1 MRPLMAATFTK
12 EALDST
18 LIEVFRRY
26 SQTKAAVTVKSR
38 ITGDLGIDSL
48 AVMELI
54 AELEDKFGY
63 RFPDDELP
71 KMRMVGDV
79 IAALEKRLRR
89 DGRLG

>member
-1 MRPLMAATFTK
+1 MAATFTK
-12 EALDST
+12 EALHDI
-18 LIEVFRRY
+18 LMEVFRRY
-26 SQTKAAVTVKSR
+26 AQTKAAVTTKSR

-48 AVMELI
+48 LVMELI

-71 KMRMVGDV
+71 KIRTVGDV
-79 IAALEKRLRR
+79 IATLENRLRK